1 MGKKPGNAG
10 PSSAS
15 RPMNQ
20 AVSLREETSGK
31 TRTDMPSLL
40 RFQHLQW
47 LGAWASGEA
56 GVGSIG
62 ALLGRRLATNAEAA
76 GIPIGASTF
85 LCQRCESILQPGF
98 NCTIRIKNN
107 KKKAKRRKKSNP
119 GQNSVVYA
127 CHFCGDENLIRGSG
141 KGIVKGL
148 LSSRKPVSIN
158 IMLKGVNM
166 PTITTKKGI
175 EHSVTAASQLESSR
189 LKTSTIEKDKQGNV
203 PKSNLPGESKMEKK
217 GGVFSMVDCGLLGD
231 AHEDIPQKIEVESTH
246 DKCMNG
252 IEPAA
257 SKNTTTCDSDVT
269 SQAEFLVGSNF
280 VTPQKSKLVE
290 VTAPI
295 RSAETLKTKS
305 ILNSKGQS
313 CGSVAGKTPGSYS
326 KSASNTKSARGD
338 STQPAGSSRKRARKG
353 WTTLKQIAEK
363 DELERKQKMDN
374 FVIPFF
380 MQ

>member
-1 MGKKPGNAG
+1 MGKKPGSAG
-10 PSSAS
+10 PSSTAS

-31 TRTDMPSLL
+31 TQADTPSLL
-40 RFQHLQW
+40 RVQHLQR

-62 ALLGRRLATNAEAA
+62 ALLGRRFAMDAEAA
-76 GIPIGASTF
+76 RIPIGASTF

-127 CHFCGDENLIRGSG
+127 CHFCGDQNLIRGSG

-148 LSSRKPVSIN
+148 LSSRKPVST
-158 IMLKGVNM
+158 MLKAENVNM
-166 PTITTKKGI
+166 PTVITTKKGI
-175 EHSVTAASQLESSR
+175 KHSVTAASQLESPSP
-189 LKTSTIEKDKQGNV
+189 EDY
-203 PKSNLPGESKMEKK
+203 KMEK
-217 GGVFSMVDCGLLGD
+217 GAVFSMVDRGQSAA
-231 AHEDIPQKIEVESTH
+231 AHKDILQKIGVESAH
-246 DKCMNG
+246 DKCVNG

-257 SKNTTTCDSDVT
+257 SKNTSACEHDVT
-269 SQAEFLVGSNF
+269 SQAEFLAGSNF
-280 VTPQKSKLVE
+280 VTPQKNKLAE

-295 RSAETLKTKS
+295 AS
-305 ILNSKGQS
+305 
-313 CGSVAGKTPGSYS
+313 
-326 KSASNTKSARGD
+326 SASNTKSAPGG

-363 DELERKQKMDN
+363 DELERKEKMDN

>member
-20 AVSLREETSGK
+20 AMSLREETSGK
-31 TRTDMPSLL
+31 AQADVPSLL
-40 RFQHLQW
+40 RVQHLQR
-47 LGAWASGEA
+47 LAAWVSGEA

-62 ALLGRRLATNAEAA
+62 ALLGHRLATNAEAS
-76 GIPIGASTF
+76 GIPIEASTF

-107 KKKAKRRKKSNP
+107 KKKSKRRKKSNP

-127 CHFCGDENLIRGSG
+127 CHFCGDQNLIRGSG

-148 LSSRKPVSIN
+148 LASRKPVST
-158 IMLKGVNM
+158 MLKGENM
-166 PTITTKKGI
+166 NVPTVTTKTG
-175 EHSVTAASQLESSR
+175 
-189 LKTSTIEKDKQGNV
+189 KQGNG
-203 PKSNLPGESKMEKK
+203 PKSNLPEDYKMEK
-217 GGVFSMVDCGLLGD
+217 GAVFSMVDCGQLAA
-231 AHEDIPQKIEVESTH
+231 AHEDILQKIEVESPH
-246 DKCMNG
+246 DKCVSG

-257 SKNTTTCDSDVT
+257 SKNTTTCEPDVT
-269 SQAEFLVGSNF
+269 SQAEFLAGSNF
-280 VTPQKSKLVE
+280 VTPRKSKLAE
-290 VTAPI
+290 VTVPI
-295 RSAETLKTKS
+295 GSAEPSKTRSTLNNKAK
-305 ILNSKGQS
+305 N

-326 KSASNTKSARGD
+326 KSASNKKSAPGD

-363 DELERKQKMDN
+363 DELERKEKMDN

>member
-1 MGKKPGNAG
+1 MGKKPGSAG

-20 AVSLREETSGK
+20 ALSLREETSGK
-31 TRTDMPSLL
+31 TPAGTPSLL
-40 RFQHLQW
+40 RVQHLQR

-62 ALLGRRLATNAEAA
+62 ALLGRRFATDAEAA
-76 GIPIGASTF
+76 GIPVGASTF

-127 CHFCGDENLIRGSG
+127 CHFCGDQNLIRGSG
-141 KGIVKGL
+141 KGIVKVL
-148 LSSRKPVSIN
+148 LSSRKPVST
-158 IMLKGVNM
+158 MLKAEHMNA
-166 PTITTKKGI
+166 PTVTTKKGI

-189 LKTSTIEKDKQGNV
+189 LRISTLEKDKGI
-203 PKSNLPGESKMEKK
+203 L
-217 GGVFSMVDCGLLGD
+217 
-231 AHEDIPQKIEVESTH
+231 QKIEVESAR
-246 DKCMNG
+246 DKCVNG

-257 SKNTTTCDSDVT
+257 SKNTSTCEHDVT
-269 SQAEFLVGSNF
+269 SQAEFLAGSNF
-280 VTPQKSKLVE
+280 VTPQKNKLAE
-290 VTAPI
+290 VAAPI
-295 RSAETLKTKS
+295 ASVEALKTRS
-305 ILNSKGQS
+305 TPNSKAQNY
-313 CGSVAGKTPGSYS
+313 GSVAGKAPGSYS
-326 KSASNTKSARGD
+326 KSASNTKSAPGD

-363 DELERKQKMDN
+363 DELERKEKMDN

-380 MQ
+380 ME

>member
-1 MGKKPGNAG
+1 MGKKPGKAG

-20 AVSLREETSGK
+20 AMSLREETSGK
-31 TRTDMPSLL
+31 AQADVPSLL
-40 RFQHLQW
+40 RVQHLQR
-47 LGAWASGEA
+47 LAAWASGVA
-56 GVGSIG
+56 GVDSIG
-62 ALLGRRLATNAEAA
+62 ALLGHRLATNAEASR
-76 GIPIGASTF
+76 IPIEASTF

-127 CHFCGDENLIRGSG
+127 CHFCGDQNLIRGSG

-148 LSSRKPVSIN
+148 LSSRKPVST
-158 IMLKGVNM
+158 MLKGENM
-166 PTITTKKGI
+166 NVPTVTTKKGI

-189 LKTSTIEKDKQGNV
+189 LKISTPEDYR
-203 PKSNLPGESKMEKK
+203 MEK
-217 GGVFSMVDCGLLGD
+217 GAVFSMVDRGQLAA
-231 AHEDIPQKIEVESTH
+231 AHEDILQKIEVESAH
-246 DKCMNG
+246 DKCVNG
-252 IEPAA
+252 IESAA
-257 SKNTTTCDSDVT
+257 SKNTTTCEPDVT
-269 SQAEFLVGSNF
+269 SQAEFLAGSNF
-280 VTPQKSKLVE
+280 VTPLKSKLAE
-290 VTAPI
+290 VAAPI
-295 RSAETLKTKS
+295 GSAEPLKTRS
-305 ILNSKGQS
+305 TLNNKAKN
-313 CGSVAGKTPGSYS
+313 CGSVAAKAPGSYS
-326 KSASNTKSARGD
+326 KSASNKKSAPGD

-363 DELERKQKMDN
+363 DELERKEKMDN

>member
-10 PSSAS
+10 RSSAS

-20 AVSLREETSGK
+20 AMSLREETSGK
-31 TRTDMPSLL
+31 AQADVPSLL
-40 RFQHLQW
+40 RVQHLQR
-47 LGAWASGEA
+47 LAAWASGNV

-62 ALLGRRLATNAEAA
+62 ALLGHRLATNAEAS
-76 GIPIGASTF
+76 GIPVEASTF

-127 CHFCGDENLIRGSG
+127 CHFCGDQNLIRGSG

-148 LSSRKPVSIN
+148 LASRKPAS
-158 IMLKGVNM
+158 NM
-166 PTITTKKGI
+166 NVPTITTKKGI
-175 EHSVTAASQLESSR
+175 EHSVTPASQLESSR
-189 LKTSTIEKDKQGNV
+189 LKISTPEDY
-203 PKSNLPGESKMEKK
+203 KMEK
-217 GGVFSMVDCGLLGD
+217 GAVFSMVDRGQLAA
-231 AHEDIPQKIEVESTH
+231 AHDDILQKIEVESAH
-246 DKCMNG
+246 DKCVNG
-252 IEPAA
+252 IESAA
-257 SKNTTTCDSDVT
+257 SKNTICEPDVT
-269 SQAEFLVGSNF
+269 SQAGFLAGSNF
-280 VTPQKSKLVE
+280 VTPLKSKLAE

-295 RSAETLKTKS
+295 
-305 ILNSKGQS
+305 
-313 CGSVAGKTPGSYS
+313 GS
-326 KSASNTKSARGD
+326 SASNKKSAPGD

-363 DELERKQKMDN
+363 DELERKEKMDN

>member
-1 MGKKPGNAG
+1 MGKKPGSAG
-10 PSSAS
+10 PCSAS

-31 TRTDMPSLL
+31 TQADKPSLL
-40 RFQHLQW
+40 RVQHLQR

-62 ALLGRRLATNAEAA
+62 ALLGRRFATDAEAA
-76 GIPIGASTF
+76 GIPIDASTF

-127 CHFCGDENLIRGSG
+127 CHFCGDQNLIRGSG

-148 LSSRKPVSIN
+148 LSSRKPVST
-158 IMLKGVNM
+158 MLKAENVNM
-166 PTITTKKGI
+166 PTVITTKKGI

-189 LKTSTIEKDKQGNV
+189 LKISILEKDKQGNG
-203 PKSNLPGESKMEKK
+203 PKSNLPEDYKVEK
-217 GGVFSMVDCGLLGD
+217 GAVFSMVDRGQLAA
-231 AHEDIPQKIEVESTH
+231 AHKDILQKIGVESTH
-246 DKCMNG
+246 DKCVNG

-257 SKNTTTCDSDVT
+257 SKNTSACEHDVT
-269 SQAEFLVGSNF
+269 SQAEFLAGSNF
-280 VTPQKSKLVE
+280 VTPQKNKLAE

-295 RSAETLKTKS
+295 ASAEALKTRS
-305 ILNSKGQS
+305 TLNNKAQN
-313 CGSVAGKTPGSYS
+313 CGSAAGKAPGSYS
-326 KSASNTKSARGD
+326 KSASNTKSAPGG

-363 DELERKQKMDN
+363 DELERKEKMDN

>member
-31 TRTDMPSLL
+31 TQADPPSLL
-40 RFQHLQW
+40 RVQHLQR
-47 LGAWASGEA
+47 LGAWASGEV

-107 KKKAKRRKKSNP
+107 KRNGKRRKKSNP

-148 LSSRKPVSIN
+148 LSSRKPVSTS

-166 PTITTKKGI
+166 PTVITTKKGI

-217 GGVFSMVDCGLLGD
+217 GGVSSMVDCGLLG
-231 AHEDIPQKIEVESTH
+231 

-257 SKNTTTCDSDVT
+257 SKNTTTCEPDVT

-280 VTPQKSKLVE
+280 VTPRKSKLVD

-295 RSAETLKTKS
+295 ASEEPLKTKS
-305 ILNSKGQS
+305 TLNSKGQN

-326 KSASNTKSARGD
+326 KSASNTKSAPGD
-338 STQPAGSSRKRARKG
+338 SSQPAGSSRKRKRKG

-363 DELERKQKMDN
+363 EELERKQKMDN